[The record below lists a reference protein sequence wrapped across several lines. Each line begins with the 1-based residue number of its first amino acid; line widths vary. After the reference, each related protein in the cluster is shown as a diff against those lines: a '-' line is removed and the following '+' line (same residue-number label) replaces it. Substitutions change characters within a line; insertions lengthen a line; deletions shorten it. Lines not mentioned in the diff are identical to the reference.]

1 MKLEGII
8 EWNRT
13 AKLKSREAGMKLD
26 VRGEICPYPMLK
38 TEQAL
43 KTLPLG
49 ETLEVI
55 TDHPPALVTCPRA
68 AERLG
73 FHTHVH
79 EIGASEW
86 VLSFWR

>member
-1 MKLEGII
+1 MKLEVISGCSG
-8 EWNRT
+8 T
-13 AKLKSREAGMKLD
+13 ANLKPWEAGMKLD

>member
-1 MKLEGII
+1 MTLEVIAGC
-8 EWNRT
+8 NRN
-13 AKLKSREAGMKLD
+13 ANLKPQEAGMKLD
-26 VRGEICPYPMLK
+26 VRGEICPYPMMK

-43 KTLPLG
+43 KALPLG

-68 AERLG
+68 AECLG
-73 FHTHVH
+73 FRTHVQ